1 MKLDLDKL
9 ERLAKAATPG
19 PWDPGPWDAP
29 MAGGRGQRQLVLT
42 TAPVPHAEYGQT
54 RELIASFSVV
64 YVGTPPDARGRAAE
78 DSIVQGEANA
88 AFAAAANPA
97 VVLALI
103 DELRVAW
110 DVRDKANKAVRILK
124 LRKLRKGDK

>member
-1 MKLDLDKL
+1 MKLDLDEL

-19 PWDPGPWDAP
+19 PWDATT
-29 MAGGRGQRQLVLT
+29 AGGTRRLTLT

>member
-1 MKLDLDKL
+1 MCLGKLRGGRRAFQSRNGRGRPEEQPGRVGAAAQEVRVKLDLDKL

-29 MAGGRGQRQLVLT
+29 MPGGRGQRQLVLT

-64 YVGTPPDARGRAAE
+64 FVGAAPDG
-78 DSIVQGEANA
+78 
-88 AFAAAANPA
+88 
-97 VVLALI
+97 
-103 DELRVAW
+103 
-110 DVRDKANKAVRILK
+110 
-124 LRKLRKGDK
+124 